1 MKIKFTLLLFLSVC
15 INAVVFAA
23 TADTAAFKTANLFQS
38 NMVMQQNKPFTI
50 WGKASPGDKITIKG
64 DWTGKQTTI
73 EADTAGHWRGAIK
86 VPKAKP
92 GDFTPHT
99 LVITD
104 GAKTITLNNLLIGE
118 VWIASGQS
126 NMQYSLKGEEGKN
139 NGVIDWQHEVPKA
152 NFPNIRLF
160 YTDLNFKAQP
170 FDEVKG
176 KWQICT
182 PETAGRFSAVA
193 YYFASEIHKNTKLP
207 VGVVLS
213 TIGASTAQAWTN
225 RKIMEADTVLYN
237 KYLREYDNSPKSKEV
252 IDGGFTFEK
261 VTRPTLLYNAM
272 IHPLAGLSIKGFIW
286 YQGEF
291 NRNDKN
297 KYTRLLTAMI
307 KGWRS
312 DFGQG
317 DLPFYL
323 VQVPSF
329 YWNNED
335 PKAFDYA
342 IFREAQANVRK
353 LKNTEMVVT
362 TDDPDAPRN
371 LHPRRKKPI
380 GLRLARI
387 ALNKDYGFGN
397 VQYLG
402 PQLNKIRVDGNQII
416 VSYKSKTLDGGL
428 ATADKKAPA
437 EFFIAGEDAV
447 FYPAT
452 AVIKGDEVVL
462 SSAKVTK
469 PVAARY
475 AFTNTAVTNF
485 MNKAGLPAE
494 PFRTDGWAD
503 DGSGAKIKVDYKR
516 LNEEL

>member
-1 MKIKFTLLLFLSVC
+1 QM
-15 INAVVFAA
+15 A
-23 TADTAAFKTANLFQS
+23 
-38 NMVMQQNKPFTI
+38 
-50 WGKASPGDKITIKG
+50 
-64 DWTGKQTTI
+64 
-73 EADTAGHWRGAIK
+73 
-86 VPKAKP
+86 
-92 GDFTPHT
+92 
-99 LVITD
+99 
-104 GAKTITLNNLLIGE
+104 
-118 VWIASGQS
+118 
-126 NMQYSLKGEEGKN
+126 LKGEAGKN
-139 NGVIDWQHEVPKA
+139 NGTENWENEVPKA

-176 KWQICT
+176 KWQLCT

-252 IDGGFTFEK
+252 IDGGFSFEK

-307 KGWRS
+307 KGWRN

-342 IFREAQANVRK
+342 VFREAQANVRK

-380 GLRLARI
+380 GLRLAKI
-387 ALNKDYGFGN
+387 ALNKDYGFKN

-402 PQLNKIRVDGNQII
+402 PQLKKVKIDGSKVI
-416 VSYKSKTLDGGL
+416 VSFKGKSLDGGL

-437 EFFIAGEDAV
+437 EFFIAAEDGV
-447 FYPAT
+447 FYPAK
-452 AVIKGDEVVL
+452 AVINGDNVVL
-462 SSAKVTK
+462 TSPKVAK

-475 AFTNTAVTNF
+475 AFTNTAITNF
-485 MNKAGLPAE
+485 INKAGLPAE
-494 PFRTDGWAD
+494 PFRTDNWAD
-503 DGSGAKIKVDYKR
+503 DGSGNNIKVDYKR